1 MKAALALLMLVAP
14 VAAFVPATQT
24 QTTMTR
30 SGVSSSSSSTSSSLR
45 AVSDL
50 EAILFD
56 CDGVLADTGKRA
68 NAAFMILFNSKRV
81 VDH

>member
-14 VAAFVPATQT
+14 VAAFLPATQT
-24 QTTMTR
+24 QTTKTR
-30 SGVSSSSSSTSSSLR
+30 SGVSLSSSTSSSLR